1 MQARPVLHDGI
12 PGWQARG
19 GETTSFRRC
28 GS

>member
-1 MQARPVLHDGI
+1 VLDG
-12 PGWQARG
+12 GLVDWRARG